1 MIDAELTRLGG
12 VVRWLDLADGH
23 VRHAAA
29 EPAPAPGARLRR
41 RVVVRR

>member
-1 MIDAELTRLGG
+1 VIDAELTRLGA
-12 VVRWLDLADGH
+12 VARWLDLAEEH

-29 EPAPAPGARLRR
+29 EPAPPGAAKLRR